1 MLCLQ
6 REGNAMKIPE
16 PFWATVLAVLGVILA
31 LACLFAPSPANIV
44 LAVLA
49 IASNLVS
56 GALGAFAGHASA
68 TSNPTGPNATINNPG
83 ATFPGD
89 ANK

>member
-1 MLCLQ
+1 MDKLPQ
-6 REGNAMKIPE
+6 
-16 PFWATVLAVLGVILA
+16 PFWAICLAGLGVLVCLVA
-31 LACLFAPSPANIV
+31 LFRPDPENIC

-68 TSNPTGPNATINNPG
+68 NAQKQSQNPIPPASP
-83 ATFPGD
+83 AEPQS
-89 ANK
+89 

>member
-1 MLCLQ
+1 MNL
-6 REGNAMKIPE
+6 PE
-16 PFWATVLAVLGVILA
+16 PFWATMLAVLGVVLA
-31 LACLFAPSPANIV
+31 LCCLFSPSPANIV

-68 TSNPTGPNATINNPG
+68 TSNSTGPNATINNPG
-83 ATFPGD
+83 ATGPGD
-89 ANK
+89 ASK